1 MFSSLP
7 STWRLRTRSCAAFLL
22 ALSAAV
28 LILRGGYFQA
38 VATGAFAAAAH
49 LRVPASAVPAGAD
62 RAAAKMGGSWLA
74 ESFINKVDYSG
85 REANEKAATE
95 MRAAFEAR
103 NNMARKNDEEKRGFL
118 GRLIP
123 GKEPK
128 IWDIIADPNIA
139 FDARYPMTPELE
151 NALKTRK
158 EFAAR
163 NPLTAQQLDEE
174 DQRNAQ
180 AIPFL
185 KPDPQFES

>member
-1 MFSSLP
+1 MFSPLP

-49 LRVPASAVPAGAD
+49 LRVPASVD

-74 ESFINKVDYSG
+74 DSFINKVDYSG
-85 REANEKAATE
+85 REANEKAAAE

-103 NNMARKNDEEKRGFL
+103 NSMARKNDEEKRGFL
-118 GRLIP
+118 GRLIT